1 MLILSLTKLTL
12 IAGVLLMC
20 YNLYFILIALFGA
33 AKKEREK
40 PLPEAKPQTRFLCV
54 AAARNEEAVIG
65 YLTDSLLAQAYPKE
79 LFTVLI
85 APNNCTDNTAAVAK
99 EHGATLFIP
108 TGEIHSKGE
117 VLTQIAD
124 EMLSGDDYDAMCVF
138 DADNLVDTEFLSRM
152 NDAIVSGAEVV
163 QGLRDSKNPSQSAV
177 SGWYSIG
184 YWLLHRFYNCSRS
197 ALGLSALVNG
207 SGFVVT
213 RSLLERTEGWHTT
226 TMTED
231 YEFSAQCVCA
241 GANVK
246 YVPQAIIYDEQP
258 ITFSQSWNQRRR
270 WTTGSLQSFF
280 KYHQKLITRA
290 IMHRSR
296 SALDMYITFLTPIT
310 QVAGVVLCAISCGLL
325 LAGNGIVIGK
335 LAIYGFW
342 RTAAMLSGGTIFAVI
357 LSMCIAAFI
366 VVLQKN
372 KVKQMAKSI
381 ASFWVFLGSYLLLT
395 ILSFFSR
402 KTTWDP
408 IAHTSAKSLTQFK
421 AE

>member
-1 MLILSLTKLTL
+1 MLILSLTRITL
-12 IAGVLLMC
+12 IAGILLLC
-20 YNLYFILIALFGA
+20 YNLYFLLIALFGA
-33 AKKEREK
+33 AKNEK
-40 PLPEAKPQTRFLCV
+40 DTPMTVQKPKIRFLCV

-65 YLTDSLLAQAYPKE
+65 HLADSLTAQSYPKE
-79 LFTVLI
+79 LFTVMV
-85 APNNCTDNTAAVAK
+85 APNNCTDNTAKVAQ
-99 EHGATLFIP
+99 EHGAALFIP
-108 TGEIHSKGE
+108 KGEIHSKGE
-117 VLTQIAD
+117 VLTQVAD
-124 EMLSGDDYDAMCVF
+124 EMLKSDEYDAMCVF
-138 DADNLVDTEFLSRM
+138 DADNLVDADFLSRM

-163 QGLRDSKNPSQSAV
+163 QGFRDSKNPNQSAV
-177 SGWYSIG
+177 SGWYSIA

-197 ALGLSALVNG
+197 ALGLSALING

-213 RSLLERTEGWHTT
+213 RSLLERMDGWHTT

-246 YVPQAIIYDEQP
+246 YVPQAVIYDEQP

-270 WTTGSLQSFF
+270 WTTGSLQSFC
-280 KYHQKLITRA
+280 KYHGKLMA
-290 IMHRSR
+290 HAVLHRSKA
-296 SALDMYITFLTPIT
+296 ALDMYITFLTPLT
-310 QVAGVVLCAISCGLL
+310 QLAGLILCALSCGLL
-325 LAGNGIVIGK
+325 LAGHGIVIGK

-342 RTAAMLSGGTIFAVI
+342 RTAAMLSGGTVLTVL
-357 LSMCIAAFI
+357 LSMCIAALI

-408 IAHTSAKSLTQFK
+408 IAHTSAKSLKQFK